1 MAKNKLHKKRRELP
15 MHDDLFTHRELH
27 VRVSASRD
35 LCLYG
40 LDLFLGKKQTDLE
53 QTQFPPPPLVSALL
67 GSLMTAEWS
76 PHYWEELAGNFLSM
90 LLNNKWPHQTPPLT
104 YRGLHKNEGNVR
116 GQIKWGVGCLVHG
129 WLPPLALKTLSSLL
143 NTFH

>member
-1 MAKNKLHKKRRELP
+1 

-67 GSLMTAEWS
+67 GSLMTAE
-76 PHYWEELAGNFLSM
+76 
-90 LLNNKWPHQTPPLT
+90 
-104 YRGLHKNEGNVR
+104 
-116 GQIKWGVGCLVHG
+116 
-129 WLPPLALKTLSSLL
+129 
-143 NTFH
+143 